1 MFNQTGPGPN
11 DFGNTKHHILAWAPL
26 AHGVLAGRYTDA
38 LSLPEGS
45 RGNLRKVFRERI
57 TQEGIEVGVKFAKR
71 AEEKEYT
78 AAQLAV
84 ARVLHQPGITRS
96 ILGPRNLEQFKSLL
110 PALDIT
116 LDEEDLQFCDT
127 LVPPGA
133 CVDEIEAVS

>member
-1 MFNQTGPGPN
+1 
-11 DFGNTKHHILAWAPL
+11 L
-26 AHGVLAGRYTDA
+26 
-38 LSLPEGS
+38 
-45 RGNLRKVFRERI
+45 
-57 TQEGIEVGVKFAKR
+57 
-71 AEEKEYT
+71 EKGCT

-84 ARVLHQPGITRS
+84 AWVLHQPGITGS

-133 CVDEIEAVS
+133 CVANYFNTTGWIK